1 MKDYNKCSIIAKILK
16 EISDCQDVRII
27 VNSHEQYATIITI
40 YRHGNKTTQYM
51 TKIPLCEYCW
61 QKQEN

>member
-1 MKDYNKCSIIAKILK
+1 MKDYTKCSIIAKALK
-16 EISDCQDVRII
+16 EISDCEDIRII
-27 VNSHEQYATIITI
+27 ANPLEQYVTIIAI
-40 YRHGNKTTQYM
+40 YRHGDETTQYM